1 SIAGSSSSRA
11 CASRVKA
18 REQCRS
24 MSSAVFAGPKVSRNV
39 DSAISCSA
47 TTSAAAALRTFH
59 IACMLAPAA
68 LPPYSVGTA
77 HDSTENGGGGL
88 MHREY
93 VKWDSP
99 ILGRPMEML
108 WFGHSGRPM
117 IWFPTSQG
125 RFHEDE
131 DFGL

>member
-1 SIAGSSSSRA
+1 
-11 CASRVKA
+11 
-18 REQCRS
+18 
-24 MSSAVFAGPKVSRNV
+24 
-39 DSAISCSA
+39 
-47 TTSAAAALRTFH
+47 
-59 IACMLAPAA
+59 
-68 LPPYSVGTA
+68 
-77 HDSTENGGGGL
+77 

-131 DFGL
+131 DFGLVGAVADHLDAGRLQVACVDSVDSESFYAKW